1 MTNDIM
7 SASLRAPVAAQEPI
21 RNVGISTTDKVETTK
36 LLLPGGGNSLP
47 QKAGPQELNRA
58 ELDKAVKQ
66 LNDYVQNLQRDLQF
80 SIDKGSGRTII
91 KVIDSETKEI
101 IRQFPSEEI
110 LKAAQHIQD
119 GNGLIIHA
127 KA

>member
-7 SASLRAPVAAQEPI
+7 SSLRAPVAAQEPI
-21 RNVGISTTDKVETTK
+21 RNVGITKIDKVDATK
-36 LLLPGGGNSLP
+36 LPLPCSGNSLP
-47 QKAGPQELNRA
+47 QQAEQPELNRA
-58 ELDKAVKQ
+58 ELDNAVKQ

-110 LKAAQHIQD
+110 LKAAQQIHA

>member
-21 RNVGISTTDKVETTK
+21 RNVGISTTDKVDATK
-36 LLLPGGGNSLP
+36 PPLPGSGNSLP
-47 QKAGPQELNRA
+47 QQAGQMELNRA
-58 ELDKAVKQ
+58 ELDNAVKQ

-110 LKAAQHIQD
+110 LKAAQQIHA

>member
-7 SASLRAPVAAQEPI
+7 SASLRAPAATQEPI
-21 RNVGISTTDKVETTK
+21 RNVGITTTDKVDATK
-36 LLLPGGGNSLP
+36 LPSPGSGNSLP
-47 QKAGPQELNRA
+47 QQAGQPELNSA
-58 ELDKAVKQ
+58 DLDNAVKQ

-110 LKAAQHIQD
+110 LKAAQQIHA